1 VKNQPFGSNV
11 NHKKDLPLVNAEVH
25 VLTLRVLQIY
35 PSKKYQVAISEKEGD
50 VMVGFWDWIEKKKK
64 NLDSEIMDGFLFG
77 WLGSTHFVFL
87 MAIFSV

>member
-50 VMVGFWDWIEKKKK
+50 VMVGF
-64 NLDSEIMDGFLFG
+64 
-77 WLGSTHFVFL
+77 
-87 MAIFSV
+87 